1 MIKIP
6 ATKIVVAALL
16 ASSVVLAPSLDNG
29 DVLAPP
35 KNAPLAAQS
44 PQFRIQVQQGSL
56 SLAGHTSSLRHEQ
69 AMLAIA
75 TSSYPDSRVD
85 TQFQA
90 LGIVPK
96 TWSESTVL
104 VLELLKDTSSADA
117 VMSGKKL
124 KIRGVITDETAWQNR
139 FEVFRETMPTD
150 TVISTKTIL
159 VDPTISLSAICGR
172 AYESLDLGRINF
184 EESGVEIRSSAY
196 PRLDRLIALAG
207 ACHDSQILITGH
219 TDASGD
225 AALNRALSFRR
236 ASAVGDY
243 IANSGIS
250 RERLVISGIGSR
262 EPIADDNMRY
272 GRSLNRRIE
281 IEFSL
286 KD

>member
-1 MIKIP
+1 MIIIP

-16 ASSVVLAPSLDNG
+16 VNSVVLATSLGNG
-29 DVLAPP
+29 DVVAPP
-35 KNAPLAAQS
+35 KTAPIAAQS
-44 PQFRIQVQQGSL
+44 PQFRIQVQQGRL

-69 AMLAIA
+69 AILAVV

-104 VLELLKDTSSADA
+104 VLKLLTEASSAEA
-117 VMSGKKL
+117 VMSGKSL
-124 KIRGVITDETAWQNR
+124 RIRGVITDETAWQDR
-139 FEVFRETMPTD
+139 FEVFRESMPSD

-159 VDPTISLSAICGR
+159 VDPTISMAAICER
-172 AYESLDLGRINF
+172 AYRSLNLGPINF
-184 EESGVEIRSSAY
+184 EKSGVEFRSSAY
-196 PRLDRLIALAG
+196 PGLGRLIALAG
-207 ACHDSQILITGH
+207 TCRDSRILITGH

-225 AALNRALSFRR
+225 AAWNLALSRRR
-236 ASAVGDY
+236 ANAVGDY

-250 RERLVISGIGSR
+250 RERLVVSGVGSQ
-262 EPIADDNMRY
+262 EPVADNSTHY

-281 IEFSL
+281 IEFSF
-286 KD
+286 

>member
-1 MIKIP
+1 VIIIP

-16 ASSVVLAPSLDNG
+16 VSSVVLATSLDNG
-29 DVLAPP
+29 DVVAPS
-35 KNAPLAAQS
+35 KTAPLAAQS
-44 PQFRIQVQQGSL
+44 PQFRIQVQQGRL

-69 AMLAIA
+69 AILAVA

-104 VLELLKDTSSADA
+104 VLKLLTEASSAEA
-117 VMSGKKL
+117 VMSGKNL
-124 KIRGVITDETAWQNR
+124 RIRGVITDETAWQDR
-139 FEVFRETMPTD
+139 FEVFRESMPSD

-159 VDPTISLSAICGR
+159 VDPTISMAAICER
-172 AYESLDLGRINF
+172 AYKSLDLGPINF
-184 EESGVEIRSSAY
+184 EESIVEFRSSAY
-196 PRLDRLIALAG
+196 PGLGRLIALAG
-207 ACHDSQILITGH
+207 TCRDSQILITGH

-225 AALNRALSFRR
+225 AAWNLALSRRR
-236 ASAVGDY
+236 AIAVGDY
-243 IANSGIS
+243 IANSRIS
-250 RERLVISGIGSR
+250 RERLVVSGVGSQ
-262 EPIADDNMRY
+262 EPVADNSTHY

-281 IEFSL
+281 IEFSF

>member
-1 MIKIP
+1 MIIIP
-6 ATKIVVAALL
+6 ATKIAVAALL
-16 ASSVVLAPSLDNG
+16 VSSVVLAPSLDNG
-29 DVLAPP
+29 DGLAPP
-35 KNAPLAAQS
+35 KTAPLAAHS

-69 AMLAIA
+69 AILAVA

-85 TQFQA
+85 THFQA

-104 VLELLKDTSSADA
+104 VLELLKDASSAEA
-117 VMSGKKL
+117 VISGKIL
-124 KIRGVITDETAWQNR
+124 RIRGVITDETAWQDR
-139 FEVFRETMPTD
+139 FEVFRELMPTD

-159 VDPTISLSAICGR
+159 VDPTISVSAICGR

-184 EESGVEIRSSAY
+184 DESDVEFRGSAY

-207 ACHDSQILITGH
+207 ACRDSQILITGH

-225 AALNRALSFRR
+225 AAWNQALSLRR
-236 ASAVGDY
+236 ANAVGDY

-250 RERLVISGIGSR
+250 RERLVVSGIGSQ
-262 EPIADDNMRY
+262 EPVADDNTRY

-281 IEFSL
+281 IEFSF